1 LAGEANLADIP
12 GRHDGSRGIENL
24 EEEDWNHVMDI
35 NLKGL
40 MYCLRAQM
48 RVMRDGGSIVNINTS
63 SVAGL
68 QGFANNT
75 PYVASKDGV
84 IGLTK
89 SAAKEVAD
97 REIRVNVI
105 AQ

>member
-1 LAGEANLADIP
+1 LAGAANLANIP
-12 GRHDGSRGIENL
+12 GKHAGSRGIENL
-24 EEEDWNHVMDI
+24 AEEDWNHVMDI

-48 RVMRDGGSIVNINTS
+48 RVMRDRGSIVNTS

-75 PYVASKDGV
+75 PYVVSKDGV

-97 REIRVNVI
+97 RGIRVNVI